1 MTTRRPQQGDFQI
14 EPPVARHADVVP
26 AVEDRS
32 YIVFVL
38 GALVMALLGGFLLSV
53 VISLSLSG
61 TISWGEERLPQMT
74 QAHGWAQ
81 LQGWAGLFVAGMAL
95 RLMPRFAG
103 RPPIRTNVT
112 LPVFV
117 LLFFA
122 AAGRAVAQSSPAGTA
137 AETLLLLAGLA
148 GSAGCAAVG
157 IAVGYTL
164 ARGRK
169 RPEPWRYFAWAGAAW
184 WLVWAAM
191 VLIAAIE
198 GARNDAFVPARLDD
212 AMAWAV
218 MLGAVGNFVFSVQ
231 SRSVPVFFGR
241 RLPSRR
247 KLAAPGALLNI
258 GALLA
263 IASRLPLHGPV
274 RERLLG
280 AGLALAGLGL
290 LWLAP
295 VAGSLWGEA
304 KRLRPRARAAARYVL
319 AANVSVALAGV
330 LLAWAGANSLISGE
344 FESFAARDA
353 ARHALGL
360 GMITMLIIGMAQ
372 LVSPVFALE
381 RAEARPA
388 GLEDHLAW
396 WSLVAAIVL
405 RVAAGLAYGHMDSE
419 PRMHIAAA
427 AGVLAWLGL
436 GMFAFSVA
444 RAVRKE
450 PRMKALL
457 ASAAGVS
464 ETERP

>member
-1 MTTRRPQQGDFQI
+1 MTSRRPQEGDVQL

-32 YIVFVL
+32 YLIFIL
-38 GALVMALLGGFLLSV
+38 GALAMALLAGFLLSV
-53 VISLSLSG
+53 VISLALSG
-61 TISWGEERLPQMT
+61 TITWGEERLPQMT

-103 RPPIRTNVT
+103 RPPIRTKVT
-112 LPVFV
+112 VPIFV
-117 LLFFA
+117 LLFAA
-122 AAGRAVAQSSPAGTA
+122 AAGRVVAQSSPAGTA
-137 AETLLLLAGLA
+137 AEALLVVAGLA
-148 GSAGCAAVG
+148 GAAGAAAVG
-157 IAVGYTL
+157 AAVGYTL

-184 WLVWAAM
+184 WAVWAVLM
-191 VLIAAIE
+191 LIAAFK
-198 GARNDAFVPARLDD
+198 GARHDTFVPARLDD
-212 AMAWAV
+212 VMAWTV

-247 KLAAPGALLNI
+247 KLAPPGVLLNAGALLV
-258 GALLA
+258 LA
-263 IASRLPLHGPV
+263 SGLPFDPPV
-274 RERLLG
+274 SERLLG
-280 AGLALAGLGL
+280 AGLALAGVGL
-290 LWLAP
+290 AWLAP
-295 VAGSLWGEA
+295 VAGSVWGEA

-319 AANVSVALAGV
+319 AANITVLVAGA
-330 LLAWAGANSLISGE
+330 LLAWAGANSVVSGE
-344 FESFAARDA
+344 FESFGARDA

-396 WSLVAAIVL
+396 WSLVAAIGL
-405 RVAAGLAYGHMDSE
+405 RVIAALAYGHIE
-419 PRMHIAAA
+419 TGPRMHLAAT

-436 GMFAFSVA
+436 AMFAFSVV

-457 ASAAGVS
+457 ATAAGVS
-464 ETERP
+464 DSGR